1 MQTIEDY
8 IIQHTQKE
16 DPILYELNRETNL
29 KTVQPRMISGH
40 YQGILLEQISKM
52 IRPERILEIGTFTG
66 YSAICLAKGL
76 KQNGTIHS
84 IEINDELENI
94 ILKYFK
100 KARIENRVKLHFGNA
115 LKIIPE
121 LKEKFDLV
129 YIDAEKT
136 EYLNYYI
143 TVFEKIRNG
152 GFILVDNTLWNGK
165 VVMPNQLNDKAT
177 QSIIEF
183 NSYVKNDS
191 KTESIILNVR
201 DGLTLI
207 RKK

>member
-1 MQTIEDY
+1 
-8 IIQHTQKE
+8 
-16 DPILYELNRETNL
+16 
-29 KTVQPRMISGH
+29 MISGH

-52 IRPERILEIGTFTG
+52 IRPERILEIGNFTG